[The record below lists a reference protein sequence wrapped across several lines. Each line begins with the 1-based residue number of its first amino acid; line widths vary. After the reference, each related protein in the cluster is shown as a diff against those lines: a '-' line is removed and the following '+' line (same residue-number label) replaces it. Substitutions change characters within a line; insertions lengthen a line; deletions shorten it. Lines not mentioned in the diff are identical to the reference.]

1 MFYLFCLSSLIL
13 LKANSWP
20 RCRRLI
26 FSLLINRLCFKFIN
40 AGDRIF
46 EHIFVSANIC
56 LSVTGKENKDRND
69 LQVVMKQLLLCIGD
83 ASIHK
88 NSNCLFVPATW
99 ILLYCNAVK
108 GRNWKKFRDFEWG
121 RDRVFFSTSSVAA
134 QLNQTKLCV
143 IAAL

>member
-1 MFYLFCLSSLIL
+1 MFYLFCLSSSIL

-56 LSVTGKENKDRND
+56 LSVTGKEIKTG
-69 LQVVMKQLLLCIGD
+69 MTSKFWW
-83 ASIHK
+83 
-88 NSNCLFVPATW
+88 SNCFSASEMQAFTKTQIVCLFRQ
-99 ILLYCNAVK
+99 LGYCFIVTPLK
-108 GRNWKKFRDFEWG
+108 VETGKKFRDFEWG
-121 RDRVFFSTSSVAA
+121 RDRVFFSTSSVAPE
-134 QLNQTKLCV
+134 LNQTKLCV